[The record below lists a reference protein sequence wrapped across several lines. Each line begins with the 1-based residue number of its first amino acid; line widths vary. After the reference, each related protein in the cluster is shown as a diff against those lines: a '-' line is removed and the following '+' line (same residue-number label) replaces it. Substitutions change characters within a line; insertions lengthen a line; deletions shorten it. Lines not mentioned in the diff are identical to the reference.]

1 MSAIVF
7 HKAPHVGA
15 QVTLTYFDAHTSKSF
30 TLLTFTGDGY
40 TNRFDFKV
48 NLDAH
53 KIIITVD
60 GVLQPSTEWT
70 WKDDQMQ
77 STNTKNKSVILF
89 NTEKLYGTEISNGLP
104 TYRSP
109 FTISDADS
117 VVSSGDI
124 SRRIDKVLAQLGYTL
139 VDIDWSGRAIIYY
152 KG

>member
-15 QVTLTYFDAHTSKSF
+15 QVTLTYFDTHTSKSF
-30 TLLTFTGDGY
+30 TLFKFTGDGY
-40 TNRFDFKV
+40 TNRFVFKV
-48 NLDAH
+48 HLDAH

-60 GVLQPSTEWT
+60 GVLQSAAEWT
-70 WKDDQMQ
+70 WEDDQLQ
-77 STNTKNKSVILF
+77 STNMKIKSVILF
-89 NTEKLYGTEISNGLP
+89 DKEVRHGIEISNGLP

-124 SRRIDKVLAQLGYTL
+124 SRRIDKVLVQLGYTL